1 MTKTG
6 NMRINFSRRF
16 TKQRDKAPSYIQKAI
31 DRKLELFVKNPYN
44 KKLNNH
50 LLRGRLKFYRSIDI
64 TGDWRAWY
72 RIEAES
78 VFFTALGTHSQLY
91 E

>member
-1 MTKTG
+1 MQ
-6 NMRINFSRRF
+6 INFSRRF
-16 TKQRDKAPSYIQKAI
+16 TKQRDKAQSYIQKAI
-31 DRKLELFVKNPYN
+31 DRKLELFVKDTYN
-44 KKLNNH
+44 KQLNNH

-72 RIEAES
+72 RIEGES